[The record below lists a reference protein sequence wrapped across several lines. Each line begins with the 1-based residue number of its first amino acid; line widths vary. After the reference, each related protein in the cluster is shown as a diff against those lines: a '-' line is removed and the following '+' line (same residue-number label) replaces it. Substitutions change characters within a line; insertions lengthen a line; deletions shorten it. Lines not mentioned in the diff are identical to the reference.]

1 MANAID
7 EVVKMILNPVVP
19 LSKAI
24 QAFDSLVS
32 GKAQVSSNLAA

>member
-7 EVVKMILNPVVP
+7 EVVKMILNLVML
-19 LSKAI
+19 LSKAL